1 MRNAGMVYLVGAG
14 PGDPGLITVRGLA
27 CLRQAQVVMYDRL
40 IHPDL
45 LREAPA
51 TAECVDVGKMPHDHP
66 YPQSTINT
74 LLIARARQGKTVV
87 RLKGGD
93 PFVFGRGGEECQA
106 LAAAGIPCEVI
117 PGVSSATAVP
127 ACAGIPVTH
136 RAYASAFAVVTGHTA
151 GLHAIDWRPLA
162 SIDTLVV
169 LMGLGHLA
177 DIAQQI
183 MRHGRAPDTPV
194 AVIHAG
200 TTCAQTVVQG
210 TLQDIARRARGMQ
223 PPTTIVIGHV
233 VNLRQLLATQPPW
246 LSQTDISAQSAA
258 SAHAVTTALTG

>member
-27 CLRQAQVVMYDRL
+27 CLRQAQVVMHDRL
-40 IHPDL
+40 IHADL
-45 LREAPA
+45 LREAPV

-66 YPQSTINT
+66 YPQSTINA
-74 LLIARARQGKTVV
+74 LLIARALQGKTVV

-106 LAAAGIPCEVI
+106 LAAAGISFEVI

-127 ACAGIPVTH
+127 ASAGIPVTH

-151 GLHAIDWRPLA
+151 GFHAIDWQPLA
-162 SIDTLVV
+162 SIDTLIV

-177 DIAQQI
+177 EITQQL

-194 AVIHAG
+194 AVIQAG
-200 TTCAQTVVQG
+200 TTSAQTVVQG
-210 TLQDIARRARGMQ
+210 TLLDIARHVRGMQ
-223 PPTTIVIGHV
+223 PPATIVIGHV
-233 VNLRQLLATQPPW
+233 VNLRQLLSTQPPW
-246 LSQTDISAQSAA
+246 LSQTDMSAQSAYA
-258 SAHAVTTALTG
+258 ATIALTG